1 MEPSDTGQFQSLSDA
16 ANDIV
21 EGHDSALIS
30 PMETS
35 RWFSLAS
42 KDVLELAAQS
52 EQRAGPHPSKELQST
67 LVDLRILANLALP
80 ITLTAFLYWL
90 QRMAL
95 YQKTHDLNALDDAI
109 SHEKSAMQAWQGI
122 VKAAGDV
129 YNLNLTMG
137 FCEADL
143 CGSWRDELVKLQSG
157 LEALEKQRAEY
168 VLESRREVGRY
179 DLGTGPVQPGFQR
192 SVLRHQGSGKR
203 PAATC

>member
-1 MEPSDTGQFQSLSDA
+1 VEPSDTGQFQSLSDA

-67 LVDLRILANLALP
+67 LVDLRILANLASYHANRIPAGLS
-80 ITLTAFLYWL
+80 
-90 QRMAL
+90 MAL